1 MLKCKN
7 VAHLASDYLDK
18 NTEGTLALRIHL
30 HLILCANCRRF
41 VRHLRI
47 TNTVAAGL
55 ANMSDDIDAEEILK
69 RGKARIDKK

>member
-1 MLKCKN
+1 MLKCKD

-18 NTEGTLALRIHL
+18 NIDGTLTLRIRL

-55 ANMSDDIDAEEILK
+55 VKIDDDIDAEAILK
-69 RGKARIDKK
+69 RIKEKNK